1 MKKKIAIVIPVYS
14 EEQNID
20 LLFEELFKETTT
32 LSQYL
37 WTYIFVNDGSDDK
50 SIWKLKQ
57 LSNKYKFV
65 KIINFSRN
73 FGKEIALTAGVHH
86 ALDNDAVICIDADLQ
101 HPPSLL
107 PKLVEKWE
115 SGAEV
120 VVAIRRSSEKNPL
133 IRELGSKIFYWVMSK
148 ISGTSFIS
156 NATDFR
162 MFDKKVAE
170 VFSMATERQRMFR
183 GIIDWMGFKRDF
195 LEFTA
200 NDRINGKQ
208 RYSYKNL
215 LKLAINSVTAFSLWP
230 LRFIGFFGFIVTL
243 ISIGILFW
251 NMFYYLLYGELVHT
265 LVGIVLIFNT
275 FGLGIM
281 LIAIGLVAIYIGN
294 IHTEVINR
302 PLYVIREKTN
312 FD

>member
-1 MKKKIAIVIPVYS
+1 MEKKIAIVIPIYS
-14 EEQNID
+14 EDKNID
-20 LLFEELFKETTT
+20 LLFEQIYLETST
-32 LSQYL
+32 LNQYL
-37 WTYIFVNDGSDDK
+37 WTYIFVNDGSED
-50 SIWKLKQ
+50 SSLLKLKQ
-57 LSNKYKFV
+57 LSNKHKFV
-65 KIINFSRN
+65 KIIDFSRN

-101 HPPSLL
+101 HPPSLI

-115 SGAEV
+115 NGADV
-120 VVAIRRSSEKNPL
+120 VVTIRSSSEKNPL

-148 ISGTSFIS
+148 ISGTSFIA
-156 NATDFR
+156 NTTDFR
-162 MFDKKVAE
+162 IFDKKVAE
-170 VFSMATERQRMFR
+170 VFSRTTERQRMFR

-195 LEFTA
+195 LEFKA
-200 NDRINGKQ
+200 NDRINGEQ
-208 RYSYKNL
+208 RYSNKNL
-215 LKLAINSVTAFSLWP
+215 IKLAINSVTTFSLWP
-230 LRFIGFFGFIVTL
+230 LRVIGFLGLIVTL
-243 ISIGILFW
+243 VSIGILFW
-251 NMFYYLLYGELVHT
+251 NMFYYLLYSELLHT

-281 LIAIGLVAIYIGN
+281 LMAIGLVAIYIGN